1 MKYDFTSI
9 MDRHGKDAIAV
20 DGLRERGKTVGA
32 GMAPLKPKEG
42 FDLIPMWVADM
53 NFPTVP
59 TIQEAMMKRLEHPA
73 FGYFASTDAY
83 FDSIIEWQ
91 KSRNGVTDLK
101 REHIG
106 YENGV
111 LGGVVS
117 ALNVFCSKG
126 DYVLLHS
133 PTYIGF
139 TNCVENNGYRIIHSP
154 LKKDE
159 EGIWRMDFQ
168 DMEDKIRKYK
178 IHAAI
183 FCSPHNPCGRVWE
196 KWEIEKAMEIY
207 RQQDVFVISDEIW
220 SDIILEGNRHTP
232 TQSVSEDAR
241 NRTVA
246 LYAPSKTF
254 NLAGLV
260 GSYHIIY
267 NSWIRE
273 RIEEESS
280 LSHYNA
286 MNVLSM
292 HALIGAYCQE
302 GQEWVDEL
310 RQVITKNVN
319 YVCDFIQQNF
329 EGIEVS
335 KPQGTYMLF
344 LDCTKWCEIHG
355 KTIEDVE
362 NAGWDVGV
370 AFQDGRMF
378 HGPCHIRM
386 NLALPFSRVEEAMR
400 RLKQYV
406 FCD

>member
-9 MDRHGKDAIAV
+9 MERRGRDATAV
-20 DGLRERGKTVGA
+20 DAPGSGQGFAPGA
-32 GMAPLKPKEG
+32 PKEG

-59 TIQEAMMKRLEHPA
+59 TIPEAVIARAKHPA
-73 FGYFASTDAY
+73 YGYFNASDQYYA
-83 FDSIIEWQ
+83 SVIWWQ
-91 KSRNGVTDLK
+91 ETRNHVTGLT
-101 REHIG
+101 RECIG

-117 ALNVFCSKG
+117 ALNVFCSRG
-126 DYVLLHS
+126 DKVLLHS

-139 TNCVENNGYRIIHSP
+139 TASLRNNGYDMVLSP

-159 EGIWRMDFQ
+159 NGVWRMDFK
-168 DMEDKIRKYK
+168 DMEEKLKSEK
-178 IHAAI
+178 IHAAV

-196 KWEIEKAMEIY
+196 RWELEKAMELFRKY
-207 RQQDVFVISDEIW
+207 DVYVVSDEIW

-241 NRTVA
+241 DRTVA

-273 RIEEESS
+273 RIEKESS

-292 HALIGAYCQE
+292 HALIGAYRQE